1 MQAQDDGNRKALP
14 PRERILFTAH
24 DLFYREGIRATGVDR
39 LIAKSSVTKRTF
51 YRQFASKNDLI
62 LAFLE
67 SRHENWMAWL
77 VTRLEHHGG
86 DINALCPTLSEWF
99 NSPDFR
105 GCAFIN
111 SLGELGG
118 TLPEV
123 VEITKRHKEE
133 MSEAIE
139 RILPD
144 TPRRKQTA
152 LSLALAIDGAII
164 RTQFDG
170 SPDMALSLLAN
181 LVLSATTLS
190 MNQKEEGRGH

>member
-1 MQAQDDGNRKALP
+1 MQIQDDGNRKALP
-14 PRERILFTAH
+14 PKERILLTAH

-39 LIAKSSVTKRTF
+39 LIAQSSVTKRTF

-67 SRHENWMAWL
+67 FRHKNWMAWF
-77 VTRLEHHGG
+77 VTRLEAHGG

-99 NSPDFR
+99 NTPDFR

-118 TLPEV
+118 TFPEV
-123 VEITKRHKEE
+123 IEITKRHKEE

-139 RILPD
+139 RIMPD
-144 TPRRKQTA
+144 APRRKQTA

-164 RTQFDG
+164 RAQFDE
-170 SPDMALSLLAN
+170 SPDRALSLLSN

-190 MNQKEEGRGH
+190 MNPH

>member
-1 MQAQDDGNRKALP
+1 MQVQNDGNRKALP
-14 PRERILFTAH
+14 PRERILLAAH
-24 DLFYREGIRATGVDR
+24 DLFYQEGIRATGVDR

-67 SRHENWMAWL
+67 FRHENWMAWF
-77 VTRLEHHGG
+77 VTRLEEHGG

-99 NSPDFR
+99 DSPDFR

-118 TLPEV
+118 ALPGI

-144 TPRRKQTA
+144 TPGRKQTA
-152 LSLALAIDGAII
+152 LGLALAIDGAII
-164 RTQFDG
+164 RAQFDQ
-170 SPDMALSLLAN
+170 SPDTALSLLSN
-181 LVLSATTLS
+181 LVLSATHLRV
-190 MNQKEEGRGH
+190 E

>member
-1 MQAQDDGNRKALP
+1 MQVQDNGNRKALP
-14 PRERILFTAH
+14 PRERILLTAH
-24 DLFYREGIRATGVDR
+24 ELFYREGIRATGVDR

-51 YRQFASKNDLI
+51 YRQFASKNELI

-67 SRHENWMAWL
+67 FRHQNWMAWF
-77 VTRLEHHGG
+77 VARLEEHGG

-99 NSPDFR
+99 NGPDFR

-118 TLPEV
+118 ELPGV

-144 TPRRKQTA
+144 TPHRKQTA
-152 LSLALAIDGAII
+152 LSLTLAIDGAII
-164 RTQFDG
+164 RAQFDK
-170 SPDMALSLLAN
+170 SPDTALSLLSN
-181 LVLSATTLS
+181 LVLSVTTSATGTLD
-190 MNQKEEGRGH
+190 E

>member
-1 MQAQDDGNRKALP
+1 MQFQNDANRQALP
-14 PRERILFTAH
+14 PRERILLTAH
-24 DLFYREGIRATGVDR
+24 DLFYRAGIRATGVDR
-39 LIAKSSVTKRTF
+39 LIAESSVTKTTF
-51 YRQFASKNDLI
+51 YRQFASKNDLV

-67 SRHENWMAWL
+67 FRHENWMAWFEA
-77 VTRLEHHGG
+77 RLAEHGG
-86 DINALCPTLSEWF
+86 DVNALCPTLSEWF

-118 TLPEV
+118 ALPDV

-139 RILPD
+139 RVLPD

-164 RTQFDG
+164 RAQFDE
-170 SPDMALSLLAN
+170 SPDTALSLLSN
-181 LVLSATTLS
+181 LVLTATTPGV
-190 MNQKEEGRGH
+190 EPH